1 MPFNIPHSK
10 TTNVPVCKGQ
20 LWSSCQSLSKND
32 GKGELPNEDAFLI
45 TSKRIGI
52 ADGAGGVGLYAREWA
67 DYLLVS
73 LPDNPLTSVNELNEF
88 LQTNWKLFFE
98 KHKTKAEENGLGN
111 KFLTEGSSATLIS
124 AWMDEQRPGFIQW
137 MSVGDSALLI
147 YNTLTHQLQSININM
162 NTFLKPPFLI
172 NWKQALHEDGF
183 KSGSFFLHPD
193 EMLLFATDALA
204 QYIMLSYALCTKVI
218 SNESLQNLNNIM
230 DSPNRLITLIENM
243 KRNNYPNLNFHQDV
257 IIPLLI
263 SLDSL
268 THFRKQTNKLLAKGL
283 IDIDDY
289 TLMVLHY

>member
-1 MPFNIPHSK
+1 MPFHTLHTK
-10 TTNVPVCKGQ
+10 TTDVPVCKGQ
-20 LWSSCQSLSKND
+20 LWSSCQSVSKND
-32 GKGELPNEDAFLI
+32 GKGELPNEDASLI
-45 TSKRIGI
+45 TNKRIGI

-73 LPDNPLTSVNELNEF
+73 LSDNPLISVKELNEF
-88 LQTNWKLFFE
+88 LLANWKLFFE

-147 YNTLTHQLQSININM
+147 YNTLTHQLQSININL

-193 EMLLFATDALA
+193 EILLFATDALA
-204 QYIMLSYALCTKVI
+204 QYIMLSYVLCSKVI
-218 SNESLQNLNNIM
+218 SNESLQNLSNIM
-230 DSPNRLITLIENM
+230 SSPNRLITLIENM
-243 KRNNYPNLNFHQDV
+243 KRNNYLNLNYHQD
-257 IIPLLI
+257 IMMPLLL
-263 SLDSL
+263 SMDSASY
-268 THFRKQTNKLLAKGL
+268 FRKQTNKPLKKGL

-289 TLMVLHY
+289 TFMVLHY